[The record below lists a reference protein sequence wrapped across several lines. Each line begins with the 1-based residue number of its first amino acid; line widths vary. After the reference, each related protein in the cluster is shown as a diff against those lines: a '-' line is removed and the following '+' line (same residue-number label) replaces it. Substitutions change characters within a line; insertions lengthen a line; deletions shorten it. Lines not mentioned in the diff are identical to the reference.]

1 MKDNIYPFAYGSARM
16 PQTDLKSLKVL
27 IVEDD
32 TPSRLCLTLTLED
45 KVGQVFEA
53 DNGKSGLE
61 LYHRHSPDVII
72 TDLRMP
78 CMDGFEV
85 CRPLKADVRTRGA
98 RKVWLDV
105 RPSNEAALRLYQ
117 GAGYRSTGRR
127 PRYYHD
133 GEDAL
138 LLERTL

>member
-1 MKDNIYPFAYGSARM
+1 MIRAATIADADAIAALLDACGQNWTVEHVRSELGRETGRHLVREDGRGAILGWITEDVAEIDMLAVHPSAQR
-16 PQTDLKSLKVL
+16 
-27 IVEDD
+27 
-32 TPSRLCLTLTLED
+32 
-45 KVGQVFEA
+45 
-53 DNGKSGLE
+53 SGLGRQLLAVWE
-61 LYHRHSPDVII
+61 
-72 TDLRMP
+72 
-78 CMDGFEV
+78 
-85 CRPLKADVRTRGA
+85 ADVRTRGA

-105 RPSNEAALRLYQ
+105 RPSNDAALRLYQ

>member
-1 MKDNIYPFAYGSARM
+1 MIRAATVADADAIAALLDACGQNWTLDHVRSELARETGRHLVREDARGAILGWITEDVAEIDMLAVHPSAR
-16 PQTDLKSLKVL
+16 
-27 IVEDD
+27 
-32 TPSRLCLTLTLED
+32 R
-45 KVGQVFEA
+45 
-53 DNGKSGLE
+53 SGLGRQLLDAWE
-61 LYHRHSPDVII
+61 
-72 TDLRMP
+72 
-78 CMDGFEV
+78 
-85 CRPLKADVRTRGA
+85 ADVRTRGA
-98 RKVWLDV
+98 LKVWLDV

>member
-1 MKDNIYPFAYGSARM
+1 MIRSATVDDAGTIAMLLDACGQNWTLDHVRSELARE
-16 PQTDLKSLKVL
+16 TGRHLVL
-27 IVEDD
+27 DD
-32 TPSRLCLTLTLED
+32 GRAAILGWITGDVAEIDMLAVHPSAQR
-45 KVGQVFEA
+45 
-53 DNGKSGLE
+53 SGLGRQLLDAWE
-61 LYHRHSPDVII
+61 
-72 TDLRMP
+72 T
-78 CMDGFEV
+78 
-85 CRPLKADVRTRGA
+85 DVRTRGA
-98 RKVWLDV
+98 AKVWLDV

>member
-1 MKDNIYPFAYGSARM
+1 VIRAATVADADAIAALLDACGQNWTLDHVRSELARETGRHLVREDGRGTILGWITEDVAEIDMLAVHPSAR
-16 PQTDLKSLKVL
+16 
-27 IVEDD
+27 
-32 TPSRLCLTLTLED
+32 R
-45 KVGQVFEA
+45 
-53 DNGKSGLE
+53 SGLGRE
-61 LYHRHSPDVII
+61 LLDAW
-72 TDLRMP
+72 
-78 CMDGFEV
+78 E
-85 CRPLKADVRTRGA
+85 ADVRTRGA

>member
-1 MKDNIYPFAYGSARM
+1 MIRSATVDDAGTIAMLLDACGQNWTLDHVRSELARE
-16 PQTDLKSLKVL
+16 TGRHLVL
-27 IVEDD
+27 GDGRAAILGWITGDVAEIDMLAVH
-32 TPSRLCLTLTLED
+32 PSAQR
-45 KVGQVFEA
+45 
-53 DNGKSGLE
+53 SGLGRQLLDAWE
-61 LYHRHSPDVII
+61 
-72 TDLRMP
+72 
-78 CMDGFEV
+78 
-85 CRPLKADVRTRGA
+85 ADVRTRGA
-98 RKVWLDV
+98 TKVWLDV

>member
-1 MKDNIYPFAYGSARM
+1 MIRAATVADAEAIAALLDACEQNWTLDHVRSELARATGRHLVREDARGAILGWITEDVAEIDMLAVHPSARRSGLGRELL
-16 PQTDLKSLKVL
+16 DAW
-27 IVEDD
+27 
-32 TPSRLCLTLTLED
+32 
-45 KVGQVFEA
+45 EA
-53 DNGKSGLE
+53 DL
-61 LYHRHSPDVII
+61 
-72 TDLRMP
+72 
-78 CMDGFEV
+78 
-85 CRPLKADVRTRGA
+85 RTRGA

>member
-1 MKDNIYPFAYGSARM
+1 MIRAATVADADAIAALLDACGQNWTLDHVRSELARETGRHLVREDGRGAILGWITEDVAEIDMLAVHPSARR
-16 PQTDLKSLKVL
+16 TGL
-27 IVEDD
+27 
-32 TPSRLCLTLTLED
+32 
-45 KVGQVFEA
+45 
-53 DNGKSGLE
+53 GKQLLDAWE
-61 LYHRHSPDVII
+61 
-72 TDLRMP
+72 
-78 CMDGFEV
+78 
-85 CRPLKADVRTRGA
+85 ADVRTRGA
-98 RKVWLDV
+98 VKVWLDV

>member
-1 MKDNIYPFAYGSARM
+1 MIRAATVADADAIAALLDACGQNWTLDHVRSELARETGRHLVREDGRGTILGWITEDVAEIDMLAVHPSAR
-16 PQTDLKSLKVL
+16 
-27 IVEDD
+27 
-32 TPSRLCLTLTLED
+32 R
-45 KVGQVFEA
+45 
-53 DNGKSGLE
+53 SGLGRE
-61 LYHRHSPDVII
+61 LLDAWE
-72 TDLRMP
+72 T
-78 CMDGFEV
+78 
-85 CRPLKADVRTRGA
+85 DVRTRGA
-98 RKVWLDV
+98 LKVWLDV

>member
-1 MKDNIYPFAYGSARM
+1 MIRTATVADADAIAALLDACGQNWTLDHVRSELARETGRHLVREDGRGTILGWITEDVAEIDMLAVHPSAR
-16 PQTDLKSLKVL
+16 
-27 IVEDD
+27 
-32 TPSRLCLTLTLED
+32 R
-45 KVGQVFEA
+45 
-53 DNGKSGLE
+53 SGLGRE
-61 LYHRHSPDVII
+61 LLDAW
-72 TDLRMP
+72 
-78 CMDGFEV
+78 E
-85 CRPLKADVRTRGA
+85 ADVRRRGA